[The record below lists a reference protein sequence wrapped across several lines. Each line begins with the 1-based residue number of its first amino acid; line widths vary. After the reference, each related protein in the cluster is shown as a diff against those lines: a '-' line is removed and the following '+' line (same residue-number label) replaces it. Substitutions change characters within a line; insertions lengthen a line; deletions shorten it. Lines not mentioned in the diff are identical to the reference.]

1 VCSDQD
7 RAELLEIAVVLI
19 LNLGNT
25 PRVLSALDNAAITGL
40 DVLFGA
46 DNSERHGVH
55 KAAGMLSGSLIVLLD
70 RGLVD
75 LDVLGFNDRDNL
87 DRVRIGGCELD
98 A

>member
-1 VCSDQD
+1 
-7 RAELLEIAVVLI
+7 
-19 LNLGNT
+19 
-25 PRVLSALDNAAITGL
+25 
-40 DVLFGA
+40 
-46 DNSERHGVH
+46 
-55 KAAGMLSGSLIVLLD
+55 MLSGSLIVLLD